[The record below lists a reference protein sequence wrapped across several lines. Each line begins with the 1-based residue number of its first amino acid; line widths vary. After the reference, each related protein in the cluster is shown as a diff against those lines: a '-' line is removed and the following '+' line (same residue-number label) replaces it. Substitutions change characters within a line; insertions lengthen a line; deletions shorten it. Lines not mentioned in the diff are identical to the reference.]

1 MRVLALLVSSISLA
15 LSAVIAVP
23 RIPWSSA
30 VPVADAGK
38 VDDARAARLKK
49 NNMDP
54 KDHVPVPLDTNQKSP
69 YPAMNVRGVYLTVGS
84 MLNSKK
90 VDDTLN
96 SLAASRGNAIIF
108 DVKGSRVFFDTTSP
122 LTKELGLRNT
132 SVYDLAAEIKK
143 IHDRGFYALGRFI
156 AIKDAGITAKRPDTQ
171 VKHPTNGAVLAE
183 GWVDPSNQLAIDYNA
198 QVMCDL
204 AKSGI
209 DEVNMDYIRFSTAT
223 FGALRVYSGQQKADK
238 LEPFFKKMR
247 EMVDTCGPNTKLGI
261 STYAILGWDYD
272 INMETLGQDVVRFA
286 PYVDVISPM
295 AYPATFTSDGYW
307 NPAKHGNSRMY
318 WLVKRT
324 LTGYAEKLGPAEA
337 KKLRPWIQG
346 YSIVKQDMID
356 QIRAV
361 RDAGLCG
368 YTVWNAG
375 NNYTQTYAGMAASG
389 AWPEHCEIR

>member
-1 MRVLALLVSSISLA
+1 MRALAILVSTISLV
-15 LSAVIAVP
+15 LSAVLVVP
-23 RIPWSSA
+23 RLPFSSA
-30 VPVADAGK
+30 IPIADAGK
-38 VDDARAARLKK
+38 LDDARAARFKK
-49 NNMDP
+49 SGAKP
-54 KDHVPVPLDTNQKSP
+54 EDHVPVPLGENQAP
-69 YPAMNVRGVYLTVGS
+69 VYPAMNVRGVYLTVGS

-90 VDDTLN
+90 VEDTLN
-96 SLAASRGNAIIF
+96 NLQASKGNAIIF

-122 LTKELGLRNT
+122 ITKELGLRNT

-198 QVMCDL
+198 EVMCDL

-223 FGALRVYSGQQKADK
+223 FGALRVYTGAQKADK

-247 EMVDTCGPNTKLGI
+247 EMINLCGPNTKLGI
-261 STYAILGWDYD
+261 STYAILGWDYN

-295 AYPATFTSDGYW
+295 AYPATFTSEGYW

-324 LTGYAEKLGPAEA
+324 LTGYAEKLGPMEA

-346 YSIVKQDMID
+346 YSVDKQDVLD
-356 QIRAV
+356 EIRAV

-368 YTVWNAG
+368 FTVWNAG
-375 NNYTQTYAGMAASG
+375 NNYTQTYAAMAAAG
-389 AWPEHCEIR
+389 PWPAQCGQ